1 MSIPIIWCLV
11 LVPLPHGNP
20 QEASATQMIF
30 MAIMWCLRQVLPPQ
44 WHPQEA
50 TAPTSKIAT
59 IIIWHPHEAPAPTR
73 KFVNLIIGVLL
84 LMPPSQGHP
93 HEAQATCKT
102 SYATCA
108 PAKATIHGHVP
119 IPFACIAMAKVT
131 SHGSAT
137 RIKTRRS
144 RRRKAPPPSSPSSK
158 RRATMSKLRS
168 LLPPTSVQV
177 HLWRRPWRRR
187 RLWSFQELLFE
198 RR

>member
-1 MSIPIIWCLV
+1 MKLVLLQGPQRRPKMMSIPIIWCLV
-11 LVPLPHGNP
+11 LVPPPHWHP
-20 QEASATQMIF
+20 QEASTTQMIF
-30 MAIMWCLRQVLPPQ
+30 MANMWCLLQVLPPQ

-59 IIIWHPHEAPAPTR
+59 IIIWRPHEAPAPTR

-84 LMPPSQGHP
+84 LVPPPKWHP

-119 IPFACIAMAKVT
+119 IPFARSAMAKVT

-137 RIKTRRS
+137 NIKAEIKRQNTS
-144 RRRKAPPPSSPSSK
+144 APIP
-158 RRATMSKLRS
+158 
-168 LLPPTSVQV
+168 LLLQGTPRQ
-177 HLWRRPWRRR
+177 HELQDR
-187 RLWSFQELLFE
+187 QEM
-198 RR
+198 